1 VPASLRLAPVLAAL
15 TGCAGLYSYE
25 SVPQAPGP
33 VGPTAPTAIAG
44 PATTLLSAQ
53 VVPPGPAEREF
64 VLPVQ
69 AVVHL
74 VFSRPIDPLT
84 LVPQHFVL
92 ALADG
97 RRVAPVGAF
106 LAPGTGPGGQRSVAL
121 LVGASTPPA
130 DPISVTVTGL
140 LHDAAGRVL
149 EGLALDVTPRTQ
161 AVFAVRAEPVRDAAC
176 AGQAV
181 QLFWSAPVRR
191 PASGPGPQVLR
202 TDGTRGA
209 AELRG
214 DAGAVLGLCAP
225 GLAGVLSVEL
235 PAGSFVDERGQAVA
249 AGALAIT
256 APA

>member
-1 VPASLRLAPVLAAL
+1 MPAPLRLAPVLAAL
-15 TGCAGLYSYE
+15 TGCAGLYPYE
-25 SVPQAPGP
+25 SVPQTPGP
-33 VGPTAPTAIAG
+33 VGPGAPTAISG

-53 VVPPGPAEREF
+53 VTPPGPAERDF

-92 ALADG
+92 ALGDG

-106 LAPGTGPGGQRSVAL
+106 LSQGTGPGGQRSVAL
-121 LVGASTPPA
+121 LIGATATPA
-130 DPISVTVTGL
+130 EPISVTVTGL
-140 LHDAAGRVL
+140 LHDAGGRVL
-149 EGLALDVTPRTQ
+149 EGLAMDVAPRTQ
-161 AVFAVRAEPVRDAAC
+161 AVFAVRVEPAQDPAC
-176 AGQAV
+176 AGQAL

-191 PASGPGPQVLR
+191 PEVGPGPQVTR
-202 TDGTRGA
+202 TDGTRGP

-214 DAGAVLGLCAP
+214 EAGAVLGLCAP

-235 PAGSFVDERGQAVA
+235 PAGSFVDEGGRAIA

-256 APA
+256 RPA